1 MAGNMNNMYTNGEMA
16 DMHLM
21 YGLAHCNSR
30 EARRLYQE
38 HFPRRQ
44 LPTHKM
50 FSSIHRRLSETGTF
64 KPGKVGRS
72 GRPRTTCTAELEE
85 GVLDEIENHPGRSTR
100 ELALDFGVSNSIV
113 WKILHEQQLQSYH
126 YQRVQA
132 LLPRDYFPRVQ
143 LCQWLIQRCRN
154 PHFLNNIIFTDEAKF
169 SRMAILNTHNT
180 HIWAIENPNAIS
192 ENRHQYQFSINV
204 WAAIL
209 GDNIFIRFLPDRLN
223 GENYLH
229 FLTTDLNELLDDVPL
244 NTRNKMWFM
253 QDGAPAHYTIQ
264 VREFL
269 NEAYPNRWIGR
280 GAPVAWPARSPDL
293 NPLDFFL
300 WGHLKTLVYD
310 SPVDTIEELRIR
322 IINGIQRIRQT
333 PGIFERVRQ
342 SMRRRLD
349 ACILNEGKHFEN
361 LL

>member
-1 MAGNMNNMYTNGEMA
+1 MAGNVITIYTNLEMT

-21 YGLAHCNSR
+21 YGLARCNCL

-38 HFPRRQ
+38 NFPDRQ
-44 LPTHKM
+44 LPSHKM
-50 FSSIHRRLSETGTF
+50 FSSIHRRLRETGSF
-64 KPGKVGRS
+64 KPDKLGKS
-72 GRPRTTCTAELEE
+72 GRPRTTCTPEFEE
-85 GVLDEIENHPGRSTR
+85 RVLDEIENHPEKSTR
-100 ELALDFGVSNSIV
+100 ELALDFRVSNATV
-113 WKILHEQQLQSYH
+113 WKVLHEQQLHAYH

-132 LLPRDYFPRVQ
+132 LLPQDYFPRVQ
-143 LCQWLIQRCRN
+143 LCQWLIRKCTN
-154 PHFLNNIIFTDEAKF
+154 PNFLNDILFTDEARF
-169 SRMAILNTHNT
+169 SRLAILNIHNT
-180 HIWAIENPNAIS
+180 HMWTIENPHAIS

-204 WAAIL
+204 WAGVL
-209 GDNIFIRFLPDRLN
+209 GDQIFIRFLPETLN
-223 GENYLH
+223 GERYLH
-229 FLTTDLNELLDDVPL
+229 FLTTDLPQLLEDVPL

-253 QDGAPAHYTIQ
+253 LDGAPAHYRLQ
-264 VREFL
+264 VREYL

-280 GAPVAWPARSPDL
+280 GGPVAWPARSPDL

-310 SPVDTIEELRIR
+310 SPVDTIEELRAR
-322 IINGIQRIRQT
+322 VFNGIQRIRET

-349 ACILNEGKHFEN
+349 ACILNEGQHFEQ